1 MRTRVNK
8 TVNRTDRLNPEF
20 QREIYDIITRRLKN
34 PLVTEMFSV
43 LRVDCTKDLSHAKVY
58 ISVYSASEEKKNA
71 TFNAIKSDAKRFVT
85 NFPAPC
91 ISAPCR
97 NSISFWTILW
107 NIPQKWINCFRKLLT
122 ATTKTA
128 KRKKNK
134 SVSIKSYIQTN

>member
-71 TFNAIKSDAKRFVT
+71 TFNAIKSDAKKIRHELSRSMHIRTVPELNFVLDDS
-85 NFPAPC
+85 
-91 ISAPCR
+91 IEYSAKMDKVFSEITYG
-97 NSISFWTILW
+97 NSE
-107 NIPQKWINCFRKLLT
+107 NGEEEEK
-122 ATTKTA
+122 
-128 KRKKNK
+128 
-134 SVSIKSYIQTN
+134 

>member
-71 TFNAIKSDAKRFVT
+71 TFKAIKSDAKKIRHELSRSMHIRTVPELNFVLDDSMEY
-85 NFPAPC
+85 
-91 ISAPCR
+91 SA
-97 NSISFWTILW
+97 
-107 NIPQKWINCFRKLLT
+107 KMDKLFSEIT
-122 ATTKTA
+122 YSDNENGEEEEK
-128 KRKKNK
+128 
-134 SVSIKSYIQTN
+134 